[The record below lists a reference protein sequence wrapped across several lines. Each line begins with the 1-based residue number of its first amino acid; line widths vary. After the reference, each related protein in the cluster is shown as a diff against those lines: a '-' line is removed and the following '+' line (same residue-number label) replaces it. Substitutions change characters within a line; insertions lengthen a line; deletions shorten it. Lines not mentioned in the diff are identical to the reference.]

1 MKTIYAFIALIIL
14 TASSGV
20 LSAPYDSV
28 TPPPP
33 IAVDVQVINDE
44 SNPVPVYGDISS
56 TVSGV
61 VDVTSLPTSLTDQ
74 LDTLIEEVQKLASP
88 AQELIHDSVVFILD
102 AGERTDLPIPE
113 GVVLTDIVLDGST
126 NGDCF
131 VLVDNA
137 EHPLQNLFH
146 IPVPVGGVL
155 ERDTKSLHL
164 QSGIRSDG
172 TLVIGVW
179 LNDLGDVRCDGNL
192 FWSGYK

>member
-14 TASSGV
+14 TASSWV

-146 IPVPVGGVL
+146 IPAEKSTIFL
-155 ERDTKSLHL
+155 EHAQRMRQVVFFVDFHRRNSMQTKQLCL
-164 QSGIRSDG
+164 Q
-172 TLVIGVW
+172 
-179 LNDLGDVRCDGNL
+179 
-192 FWSGYK
+192 